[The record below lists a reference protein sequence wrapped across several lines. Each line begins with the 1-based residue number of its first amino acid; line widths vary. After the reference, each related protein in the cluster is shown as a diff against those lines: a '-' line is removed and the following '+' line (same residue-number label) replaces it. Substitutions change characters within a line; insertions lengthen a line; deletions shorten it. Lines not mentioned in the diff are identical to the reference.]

1 MVNNFILYLDVI
13 IPFMSCGI
21 LIDIEGADGSGKA
34 TQTKL
39 LAEALQR
46 SGHAVA
52 TFSFPRYYESR
63 AGKLIGEL
71 LAGKH
76 GDFMTMPAYV
86 SALPY
91 AMDRAGARDALV
103 AALAEGIV
111 VCDRYTSSNM
121 AHQSA
126 KVPKDEQ
133 PALVDF
139 IEGLEYGDLGIPRPG
154 LVFYL
159 SMPTDVSSE
168 LIGKKDAREYTGGE
182 KRDQAE
188 RNMAHQDRT
197 RSAYLRLAAEKD
209 WHVIE
214 CVKDG
219 ALRAPEDIHAEILS
233 LVTPSLT
240 H

>member
-1 MVNNFILYLDVI
+1 MTR
-13 IPFMSCGI
+13 GI

-39 LAEALQR
+39 LTEALAGTGR
-46 SGHAVA
+46 EVA
-52 TFSFPRYYESR
+52 AFSFPRYYESR
-63 AGKLIGEL
+63 AGKLIGDL

-91 AMDRAGARDALV
+91 AMDRAGARDDLH
-103 AALAEGIV
+103 AALDAGKIV
-111 VCDRYTSSNM
+111 VCDRYTSSNL

-126 KVPKDEQ
+126 KLPKDEQ

-139 IEGLEYGDLGIPRPG
+139 IEGLEYDDLKVPRPDI
-154 LVFYL
+154 VFYL

-168 LIGKKDAREYTGGE
+168 LIGRKDAREYTGGE

-197 RSAYLRLAAEKD
+197 RAAYLRLASEKG

-214 CVKDG
+214 CVRDG
-219 ALRAPEDIHAEILS
+219 TLRTPDDIHQEILS
-233 LVTPSLT
+233 IVDARLRA
-240 H
+240 

>member
-1 MVNNFILYLDVI
+1 MTR
-13 IPFMSCGI
+13 GT

-39 LAEALQR
+39 LIGALEKAGR
-46 SGHAVA
+46 ETAA
-52 TFSFPRYYESR
+52 FSFPRYYESR
-63 AGKLIGEL
+63 SGKLIGEL

-91 AMDRAGARDALV
+91 AMDRAGASDELH
-103 AALAEGIV
+103 AALAAGKTI
-111 VCDRYTSSNM
+111 VCDRYTSSNL

-133 PALVDF
+133 PALVEF
-139 IEGLEYGDLGIPRPG
+139 IEGLEYGDLHIPRPDI
-154 LVFYL
+154 VFYL

-168 LIGKKDAREYTGGE
+168 LIGRKEAREYTGGE

-197 RSAYLRLAAEKD
+197 RAAYLKLAAEKG

-219 ALRAPEDIHAEILS
+219 ALRSPEDIHGEIMSIVAAALKQ
-233 LVTPSLT
+233 
-240 H
+240 

>member
-1 MVNNFILYLDVI
+1 MESMSTGI
-13 IPFMSCGI
+13 I
-21 LIDIEGADGSGKA
+21 IDIEGADGSGKA

-39 LAEALQR
+39 LAEALQKAGR
-46 SGHAVA
+46 DVA

-76 GDFMTMPAYV
+76 GDFMTTPAYV
-86 SALPY
+86 SALPF
-91 AMDRAGARDALV
+91 AMDRAGARDALQ
-103 AALAEGIV
+103 ASLDAGKTLI
-111 VCDRYTSSNM
+111 CDRYTSSNL

-133 PALVDF
+133 PALVEF
-139 IEGLEYGDLGIPRPG
+139 IEGLEYEDLRIPRPDV
-154 LVFYL
+154 VFYL

-197 RSAYLRLAAEKD
+197 RTAYLRLAAEKG

-219 ALRAPEDIHAEILS
+219 ALRTPEDIHTEILS
-233 LVTPSLT
+233 IVRPHLPGDNAREA
-240 H
+240 

>member
-1 MVNNFILYLDVI
+1 MT
-13 IPFMSCGI
+13 PGI

-39 LAEALQR
+39 LVEALQKAGR
-46 SGHAVA
+46 EVA

-91 AMDRAGARDALV
+91 AMDRAGAREALQGALDAGTV
-103 AALAEGIV
+103 V
-111 VCDRYTSSNM
+111 VCDRYTSSNL

-133 PALVDF
+133 PALIEF
-139 IEGLEYGDLGIPRPG
+139 IEDLEYVDLRLPRPDV
-154 LVFYL
+154 VFYL

-168 LIGKKDAREYTGGE
+168 HIRKI
-182 KRDQAE
+182 
-188 RNMAHQDRT
+188 M
-197 RSAYLRLAAEKD
+197 LASE
-209 WHVIE
+209 
-214 CVKDG
+214 
-219 ALRAPEDIHAEILS
+219 LS
-233 LVTPSLT
+233 RFDTIT
-240 H
+240 

>member
-1 MVNNFILYLDVI
+1 MAR
-13 IPFMSCGI
+13 GI

-39 LAEALQR
+39 LAEALRAQGR
-46 SGHAVA
+46 TVA
-52 TFSFPRYYESR
+52 TFSFPRYYESS

-76 GDFMTMPAYV
+76 GDFMTTPAYV
-86 SALPY
+86 SALPF
-91 AMDRAGARDALV
+91 AMDRASARDELA
-103 AALAEGIV
+103 AALERGVV

-133 PALVDF
+133 PALVAF
-139 IEGLEYGDLGIPRPG
+139 IESLEYGDLGLPRPDI
-154 LVFYL
+154 VVYL

-197 RSAYLRLAAEKD
+197 RTAYLRLAAEKG
-209 WHVIE
+209 WHVVE
-214 CVKDG
+214 CVKNG
-219 ALRAPEDIHAEILS
+219 ALRAPDDIHAEIMS
-233 LVTPSLT
+233 LVTSSFPR
-240 H
+240 

>member
-1 MVNNFILYLDVI
+1 MT
-13 IPFMSCGI
+13 PGI

-39 LAEALQR
+39 LVEALQKAGR
-46 SGHAVA
+46 EVA

-91 AMDRAGARDALV
+91 AMDRAGAREALQGALDAGTV
-103 AALAEGIV
+103 V
-111 VCDRYTSSNM
+111 VCDRYTSSNL

-133 PALVDF
+133 PALIEF
-139 IEGLEYGDLGIPRPG
+139 IEDLEYVDLRLPRPDV
-154 LVFYL
+154 VFYL

-197 RSAYLRLAAEKD
+197 RAAYLKLAAEKG

-214 CVKDG
+214 CVEDST
-219 ALRAPEDIHAEILS
+219 LRAPEDIHAEILS
-233 LVTPSLT
+233 IVTAAIAG
-240 H
+240 

>member
-1 MVNNFILYLDVI
+1 MAR
-13 IPFMSCGI
+13 GI

-34 TQTKL
+34 TQSKL
-39 LAEALQR
+39 LAEALQKA
-46 SGHAVA
+46 GHGVA

-91 AMDRAGARDALV
+91 AMDRAGAQ
-103 AALAEGIV
+103 AALQAALDAGKV
-111 VCDRYTSSNM
+111 LVCDRYTSSNL

-139 IEGLEYGDLGIPRPG
+139 IEGLEYDDLSIPRPDV
-154 LVFYL
+154 VFYL

-168 LIGKKDAREYTGGE
+168 LIGRKDAREYTGGE

-197 RSAYLRLAAEKD
+197 RAAYLRLAAEKG

-214 CVKDG
+214 CVKEG
-219 ALRAPEDIHAEILS
+219 TLRTPEDIHQEIMS
-233 LVTPSLT
+233 IVTPALER
-240 H
+240 

>member
-1 MVNNFILYLDVI
+1 
-13 IPFMSCGI
+13 MSRGI

-39 LAEALQR
+39 LTEALQKAGR
-46 SGHAVA
+46 EVA

-91 AMDRAGARDALV
+91 AMDRAGARQALI
-103 AALAEGIV
+103 AALEKGVV
-111 VCDRYTSSNM
+111 VCDRYTSSNL

-133 PALVDF
+133 AALVEF
-139 IEGLEYGDLGIPRPG
+139 IEDLEYEDLGLPRPD
-154 LVFYL
+154 VVCYL
-159 SMPTDVSSE
+159 SMPTDISSD
-168 LIGKKDAREYTGGE
+168 LIGRKDAREYTGGE

-197 RSAYLRLAAEKD
+197 RAAYLKLAAEKG

-214 CVKDG
+214 CLKDG
-219 ALRAPEDIHAEILS
+219 ALRAPQDIHAEILS
-233 LVTPSLT
+233 IVTATLP

>member
-1 MVNNFILYLDVI
+1 MTR
-13 IPFMSCGI
+13 GI

-39 LAEALQR
+39 LAEALGKA
-46 SGHAVA
+46 GHEVA

-91 AMDRAGARDALV
+91 AMDRAGAREALQT
-103 AALAEGIV
+103 ALDIGKTV
-111 VCDRYTSSNM
+111 VCDRYTSSNL

-133 PALVDF
+133 DALVDF
-139 IEGLEYGDLGIPRPG
+139 IEGLEYDDLHLPRPSV
-154 LVFYL
+154 VFYL
-159 SMPTDVSSE
+159 SMPTDVSSD

-197 RSAYLRLAAEKD
+197 RAAYLRLAEEKK

-219 ALRAPEDIHAEILS
+219 ALRSPEDIHAEILS
-233 LVTPSLT
+233 IVTTALER
-240 H
+240 

>member
-1 MVNNFILYLDVI
+1 MLH
-13 IPFMSCGI
+13 MSRGT

-39 LAEALQR
+39 LAEALQQA
-46 SGHAVA
+46 GHDVA

-91 AMDRAGARDALV
+91 AMDRAGAKDALQ
-103 AALAEGIV
+103 AALDAGKV
-111 VCDRYTSSNM
+111 LVCDRYTSSNL

-133 PALVDF
+133 ASLVAF
-139 IEGLEYGDLGIPRPG
+139 IEGLEYDDLGIPRPT

-159 SMPTDVSSE
+159 SMPTDISSE
-168 LIGKKDAREYTGGE
+168 LIGRKDAREYTGGE

-197 RSAYLRLAAEKD
+197 RAAYLRLAAEKG

-214 CVKDG
+214 CVRDG
-219 ALRAPEDIHAEILS
+219 ALRGPEDIHAEILS
-233 LVTPSLT
+233 IVTTALT
-240 H
+240 Q